1 MPLRVFDPTWLM
13 WFGMALAFAAMIH
26 GASSMLAV
34 RLRMKPHRVAT
45 AAAGT
50 PRAGDAAGASDAA
63 HAARAAAEGT
73 APVTILKPL
82 CGPEPMLYE
91 CLRSFCDQ
99 EYPAFQIVF
108 GVRDNDD
115 PAVDV
120 VRRLQRE
127 FPGLELALAANAA
140 QHGTSRKVSNL
151 INMMPLARHDN
162 LVLADSDIRVGRDY
176 LRRVVA
182 PLHDPRVGVVT
193 CAYRGA
199 PQPGIWS
206 LLGALFINEWF
217 LPSVRLAALAG
228 SRAFAFGATIALRRD
243 VLVAI
248 GGLQAVVNSLA
259 DDYRLGELTRRLG
272 LSTVLSDVVV
282 ETSVHEASL
291 GDLLRHELRWLRT
304 IRAVQPVGYSLAFV
318 TFGVPVAAVGS
329 ALTACAK
336 PALVMLGVTLAARL
350 SLHWVVRRRD
360 SALSH
365 LWLLPV
371 RDALGLMLWAWSFVT
386 RRVQW
391 RYDRFL
397 VRRDGSA
404 QSVREDR
411 VPEAYQARTNA

>member
-1 MPLRVFDPTWLM
+1 
-13 WFGMALAFAAMIH
+13 MALAFVAMIH
-26 GASSMLAV
+26 GASAMFAV
-34 RLRMKPHRVAT
+34 RLRLKPHRAVMGA

-50 PRAGDAAGASDAA
+50 AP
-63 HAARAAAEGT
+63 GT
-73 APVTILKPL
+73 VPVTIMKPL
-82 CGPEPMLYE
+82 CGPEPLLYE

-99 EYPAFQIVF
+99 DHPAFQIVF
-108 GVRDNDD
+108 GVRDSHD
-115 PAVDV
+115 PAVEV

-127 FPGLELALAANAA
+127 FPALELALAANAA

-151 INMMPLARHDN
+151 INMLPLARHET

-182 PLHDPRVGVVT
+182 PLQDPRVGVVT

-228 SRAFAFGATIALRRD
+228 SRAFAFGATIALRRN
-243 VLVAI
+243 VLAGI
-248 GGLQAVVNSLA
+248 GGFHSVVNSLA

-282 ETSVHEASL
+282 ETSVNEASL
-291 GDLLRHELRWLRT
+291 GDLVRHELRWLRT
-304 IRAVQPVGYSLAFV
+304 IRAVQPFGYSLAFV
-318 TFGVPVAAVGS
+318 TFGVPVAALGS

-336 PALVMLGVTLAARL
+336 PALVMLGVTLVARIA
-350 SLHWVVRRRD
+350 LHCVLRRRG
-360 SALSH
+360 STVLH

-371 RDALGLMLWAWSFVT
+371 RDALGLVLWAWSFLT
-386 RRVQW
+386 RTVHW
-391 RYDRFL
+391 RHDRFL
-397 VRRDGSA
+397 VRRYGSA
-404 QSVREDR
+404 QAVCEDR
-411 VPEAYQARTNA
+411 VPAEYRARTNA